1 MATVAVPRSPI
12 VEGEQ
17 RFLIPRVGWD
27 GYQALLDL
35 IGDRPI
41 RLTYD
46 RGDVELMSPLYSHE
60 RYGRLFY
67 RVILTITEEL
77 DIPMVAA
84 GSTTF
89 RAQMLDRG
97 LEPDECCYLANA
109 ARLRDTDRI
118 DLAID
123 PPPDLAIEIEITRS
137 ALDRL
142 GIYAAL
148 GVPEVWRFDGE
159 RLTVHVLGEDGAY
172 RESTTSAAFPF
183 VPMGE
188 VARFVR
194 EHDANNDTRWGR
206 AFRAWVR
213 AEVVPRAGD
222 RV

>member
-1 MATVAVPRSPI
+1 MATVAEPRSCP

-17 RFLIPRVGWD
+17 RFVIPGVGWD

-35 IGDRPI
+35 IGDRAI

-46 RGDVELMSPLYSHE
+46 RGDVELMAPLYAH
-60 RYGRLFY
+60 GRFGNLIGY
-67 RVILTITEEL
+67 LVEALADELEMPRVG
-77 DIPMVAA
+77 A

-97 LEPDECCYLANA
+97 LEPDECDYFANA

-123 PPPDLAIEIEITRS
+123 PPPDLAIEIEITRG

-142 GIYAAL
+142 GISAAL

-159 RLTVHVLGEDGAY
+159 RLTVHVLGQDATY
-172 RESTTSAAFPF
+172 RESPTSAAFPF
-183 VPMGE
+183 VPMAE

-194 EHDANNDTRWGR
+194 EYDANNDTRWGR

-213 AEVVPRAGD
+213 AQIVPRAEG
-222 RV
+222 RG